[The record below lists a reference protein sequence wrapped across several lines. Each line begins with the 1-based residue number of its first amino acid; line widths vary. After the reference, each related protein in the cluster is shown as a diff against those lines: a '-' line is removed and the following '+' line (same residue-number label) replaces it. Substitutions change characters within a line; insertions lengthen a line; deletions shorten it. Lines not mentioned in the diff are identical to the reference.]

1 MTCSLDAVG
10 IWIGYELVDVEL
22 DKVEYVS
29 HSIAAKTGPTERLIN
44 FLLAF
49 RLAHFMVII
58 SIFTSAGL

>member
-22 DKVEYVS
+22 DEVEYVS

-44 FLLAF
+44 FLSAF
-49 RLAHFMVII
+49 RLL
-58 SIFTSAGL
+58 TSWL